1 MSLIVLT
8 NQDDWTCC
16 MREVAHLDI
25 SYTKEYV
32 SLYAEREGGVPEAV
46 FFSAGEERIFYPYVV
61 RSLDSFLPGY
71 SDIVSIG
78 YGGPALCS
86 KQSVVQSFSAQFHAY
101 CQSKKYVTETVR
113 FHPLLKNA
121 ELFRDQMQL
130 DLVRETIAVDVR
142 PSLAQIQAQ
151 YSQNV
156 RRNMKKAKDHAVRI
170 VEGKSNHDLAAFIS
184 LYRETMERN
193 RAGASYYYDNPFFAG
208 LLQETALCKP
218 RLLLAIHDDIAVAGA
233 IMLCGSRYAH
243 FHLGASHTEDMPLGI
258 NHLLFDAMISL
269 AKEDGLDYLLLGGG
283 NQEQDGLF
291 RFKAS
296 FTKDAPY
303 PYWMGKRVHDEE
315 VYQVLCEQN
324 RADDAGSSTFFPAY
338 RAWGK

>member
-8 NQDDWTCC
+8 NHDDWTCC

-78 YGGPALCS
+78 YGGPSLCS
-86 KQSVVQSFSAQFHAY
+86 KQSVVQSFSAQFHVY

-142 PSLAQIQAQ
+142 PALAQIQAQ

-170 VEGKSNHDLAAFIS
+170 VEGK
-184 LYRETMERN
+184 
-193 RAGASYYYDNPFFAG
+193 
-208 LLQETALCKP
+208 
-218 RLLLAIHDDIAVAGA
+218 A
-233 IMLCGSRYAH
+233 IMTSRLSFRCIARRWSAIALAPPTIMTIR
-243 FHLGASHTEDMPLGI
+243 FLPDCCRKRRCASRDCCW
-258 NHLLFDAMISL
+258 
-269 AKEDGLDYLLLGGG
+269 
-283 NQEQDGLF
+283 
-291 RFKAS
+291 RFTMTS
-296 FTKDAPY
+296 
-303 PYWMGKRVHDEE
+303 R
-315 VYQVLCEQN
+315 
-324 RADDAGSSTFFPAY
+324 
-338 RAWGK
+338 